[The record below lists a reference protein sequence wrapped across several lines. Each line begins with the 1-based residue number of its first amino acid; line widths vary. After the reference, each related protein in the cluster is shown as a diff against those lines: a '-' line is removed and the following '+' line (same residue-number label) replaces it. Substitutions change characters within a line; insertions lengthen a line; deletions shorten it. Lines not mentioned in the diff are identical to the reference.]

1 MANGADKPHY
11 EDNCCGVGLHQ
22 HITVNI
28 WAGKTDL
35 KTSKMAILK
44 FICPAPEWN
53 MIIPGDS
60 TLWADPKYAKKFCGR
75 HLTSAPVLLKI
86 RNSVQF
92 QFQFNFWFGILW
104 IRKFGILRWHAK
116 IYLWNDSRKSKMCT
130 KWVEEKGEAQS
141 RSGNYNL
148 VYFESH

>member
-22 HITVNI
+22 LITANI

-44 FICPAPEWN
+44 FIGLAPEWSGIYRVIVLYEQIPN
-53 MIIPGDS
+53 MQKS
-60 TLWADPKYAKKFCGR
+60 FADG
-75 HLTSAPVLLKI
+75 TSRAPQCSL
-86 RNSVQF
+86 
-92 QFQFNFWFGILW
+92 
-104 IRKFGILRWHAK
+104 KFGIRFNFNFSSIFGSVFCGFGNSVFWG
-116 IYLWNDSRKSKMCT
+116 DTQKSTCGMTPQSQLSCI
-130 KWVEEKGEAQS
+130 KWAEEKGEAQS